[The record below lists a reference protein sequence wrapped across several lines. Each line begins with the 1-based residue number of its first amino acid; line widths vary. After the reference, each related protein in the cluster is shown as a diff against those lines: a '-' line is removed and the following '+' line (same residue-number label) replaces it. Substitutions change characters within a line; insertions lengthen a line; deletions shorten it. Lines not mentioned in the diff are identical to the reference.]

1 MTQPSAASTS
11 ATRSA
16 SATHPKPTPHIS
28 RFAAFRPRS
37 LRFSEEHIHA
47 YPNRPLAFLL
57 AITRENAGLIA
68 LTTLIAC
75 LTSVASVAQIH
86 FVGKMLD
93 SGLEHGITA
102 ELLAPAGSFVVA
114 TLILALTLC
123 TEIPENMLWMRAM
136 IHPQR
141 TLAARL
147 FPRRTNLEMQTGD
160 VVSVLNSD
168 TYMVGAMIINTPS
181 TLASLLS
188 FALVA
193 VLMMRMSVPLG
204 LAVIIGLPLVMAV
217 VSWISRIM
225 AKWREPLREEQ
236 GKLTTL
242 ATDGVVGLR
251 VMRGVGGEDYYNA
264 RYREQSEAV
273 KKAGFDAAPSR
284 ALMSTVTNG
293 GPLIFQA
300 VIVTVGVSMLLSGHL
315 TAGELFAFAGYCAIL
330 SMPIIMFSS
339 FATTAVAA
347 WVSAKKITRAL
358 AAEPLLPDT
367 GTVIPPA
374 WHTVSLYDAAADLH
388 IEAGRFT
395 AVVGANVEEGT
406 AIAARLARMNDDAD
420 IRLRWPAPPPNGGP
434 GGAPTPGAAPTE
446 GTAPGARETPASGKS
461 HGPREARAADIPL
474 DELRAHIRYS
484 GPVADL
490 FAGTL
495 RENLQGEHAPEVP
508 ARTLPQLF
516 EDYSSGQAGQQHA
529 PADTSADDRLNRAL
543 AAAQARDAVDSLGG
557 LDGTVTERGRNVSG
571 GQRQRLVLARL
582 LASDPDIAILV
593 DPTSAVD
600 SHTEARIAAALSQ
613 ARKGRT
619 TVVVSASPLVLGAAD
634 VVVLIRDG
642 KEIAR
647 GTHAHLL
654 DHPDYRRIVVRETG
668 EEPQPGETGSAARP
682 AAANRAA
689 AKTPQPGEE
698 LA

>member
-1 MTQPSAASTS
+1 MTQPSA
-11 ATRSA
+11 A

-28 RFAAFRPRS
+28 RFAAFRPCS

-102 ELLAPAGSFVVA
+102 ELLAPAGAFVVA

-123 TEIPENMLWMRAM
+123 TEIPENVLWMRAM

-147 FPRRTNLEMQTGD
+147 FPRRTDLEMQTGD

-168 TYMVGAMIINTPS
+168 TYMVGAMLINTPS

-217 VSWISRIM
+217 VSWISRVM

-330 SMPIIMFSS
+330 SMPIIMFAS
-339 FATTAVAA
+339 FAATAVAA

-374 WHTVSLYDAAADLH
+374 WHAVSLYDAAAELH

-420 IRLRWPAPPPNGGP
+420 IRLRWPAPTANGEP
-434 GGAPTPGAAPTE
+434 GGAP
-446 GTAPGARETPASGKS
+446 APG
-461 HGPREARAADIPL
+461 EARAADIPL

-495 RENLQGEHAPEVP
+495 RENLQGEHAPAVP

-516 EDYSSGQAGQQHA
+516 EDYSSGQAGHQHA
-529 PADTSADDRLNRAL
+529 PADTSADDQLNRAL
-543 AAAQARDAVDSLGG
+543 AAAQARDAVESLGG

-582 LASDPDIAILV
+582 LASDPEIAILV

-600 SHTEARIAAALSQ
+600 SHTEARITAALAQ

-668 EEPQPGETGSAARP
+668 EEPQPGEEP
-682 AAANRAA
+682 A
-689 AKTPQPGEE
+689 
-698 LA
+698 

>member
-330 SMPIIMFSS
+330 SMPIIMFAS
-339 FATTAVAA
+339 FAATAVAA

-374 WHTVSLYDAAADLH
+374 WHAVSLYDAAAELH

-420 IRLRWPAPPPNGGP
+420 IRLRWPAPTANGEPGEGP
-434 GGAPTPGAAPTE
+434 AAGKAPTPG
-446 GTAPGARETPASGKS
+446 
-461 HGPREARAADIPL
+461 EARAADIPL

-508 ARTLPQLF
+508 ARTLAQLF
-516 EDYSSGQAGQQHA
+516 EDYSSGQAGHQHA
-529 PADTSADDRLNRAL
+529 PADTSADDRLTWAL
-543 AAAQARDAVDSLGG
+543 ATAQARDAVDSLGG

-619 TVVVSASPLVLGAAD
+619 TVVVSASPLVLGVAD

-668 EEPQPGETGSAARP
+668 EEPQPGETGFAARP

>member
-11 ATRSA
+11 
-16 SATHPKPTPHIS
+16 TPHIS
-28 RFAAFRPRS
+28 RFAGFRPRS

-57 AITRENAGLIA
+57 AVGRENAGVIA

-75 LTSVASVAQIH
+75 LTSVASVSQIH

-93 SGLEHGITA
+93 SGLEHGITS
-102 ELLAPAGSFVVA
+102 ELLAPAGAFVVA
-114 TLILALTLC
+114 TLVLALTLC
-123 TEIPENMLWMRAM
+123 TEIPENVIWMRTM
-136 IHPQR
+136 INPQR

-147 FPRRTNLEMQTGD
+147 FPRRTNLEKPTGA
-160 VVSVLNSD
+160 VVSELHSEP
-168 TYMVGAMIINTPS
+168 YMVGSMFINTPA
-181 TLASLLS
+181 TLASFLS
-188 FALVA
+188 FGRGAAPMLRTRA
-193 VLMMRMSVPLG
+193 PLG

-217 VSWISRIM
+217 ISWISRVM

-330 SMPIIMFSS
+330 SMPIVMFAS
-339 FATTAVAA
+339 FAATAVGA

-374 WHTVSLYDAAADLH
+374 WSTVSLYDAAADLH

-420 IRLRWPAPPPNGGP
+420 IHLRWPTTPADGEAGE
-434 GGAPTPGAAPTE
+434 ALTPGD
-446 GTAPGARETPASGKS
+446 
-461 HGPREARAADIPL
+461 ARAVDIPL

-508 ARTLPQLF
+508 ARTLAQLF
-516 EDYSSGQAGQQHA
+516 EDYSSGQAGHQHA
-529 PADTSADDRLNRAL
+529 PADTSADDRLTAAL

-557 LDGTVTERGRNVSG
+557 LDGAVTERGRNVSG

-600 SHTEARIAAALSQ
+600 SHTEARIAAALAR

-668 EEPQPGETGSAARP
+668 EE
-682 AAANRAA
+682 
-689 AKTPQPGEE
+689 